1 MLEVNIKP
9 VWLFRTESGE
19 DFDFQL
25 LNLLREIHATGKLT
39 HASLRV
45 GLSYRH
51 AWNMIARWSEFF
63 SNPLVQMEKGRG
75 AKLTLLG
82 EKLLWAEERIQARL
96 APQFKNLCS
105 ELELEINRAL
115 NDSKQV
121 LRIRAS
127 HGYAI
132 AKLVEHMSRCID
144 IQLDLQYLESRE
156 ALQSLERHE
165 CELAGFHIPESPL
178 GEEAID
184 RFYPWFR
191 RRPQTTIHFVTR
203 RQGLILAKNNP
214 LNLKKF
220 SDITRHGVRYINR
233 QQGSGTRMLFELLLE
248 HHQIDQEMIN
258 GYQQEEFT
266 HDAVAAFVASGMAD
280 AGLGIEAAA
289 RHFDLEFI
297 PLAREHYM
305 LACRPEALETP
316 RIRDLLILL
325 KTPSFRESINSIPG
339 YAAPFAGEVVKPGE
353 LFKLKSEIPEPTS

>member
-9 VWLFRTESGE
+9 VWLFRTESGQ
-19 DFDFQL
+19 DFDLQL

-39 HASLRV
+39 HASTRV

-51 AWNMIARWSEFF
+51 AWNMIARWSDFF
-63 SNPLVQMEKGRG
+63 GNPLVRMEKGRG

-115 NDSKQV
+115 NESKQV

-144 IQLDLQYLESRE
+144 IQLDLQYLGSRE
-156 ALQSLERHE
+156 ALQSLERRE
-165 CELAGFHIPESPL
+165 CDLAGFHIPESLL
-178 GEEAID
+178 GKEAIE
-184 RFYPWFR
+184 RFYPEFH
-191 RRPQTTIHFVTR
+191 RRPMTTIHFVTR

-214 LNLKKF
+214 LKLNGF
-220 SDITRHGVRYINR
+220 QDITQKNARYINR
-233 QQGSGTRMLFELLLE
+233 QHGSGTRMLFELLLE
-248 HHQIDQEMIN
+248 HHGIQKETIN

-289 RHFDLEFI
+289 RHFNLDFI

-305 LACRPEALETP
+305 LACRPEAVDTP
-316 RIRDLLILL
+316 YIRDLLILL
-325 KTPSFRESINSIPG
+325 KTPSFREAINNIPG
-339 YAAPFAGEVVKPGE
+339 YAAPLAGVLAKPGE
-353 LFKLKSEIPEPTS
+353 LFDEQPTQP